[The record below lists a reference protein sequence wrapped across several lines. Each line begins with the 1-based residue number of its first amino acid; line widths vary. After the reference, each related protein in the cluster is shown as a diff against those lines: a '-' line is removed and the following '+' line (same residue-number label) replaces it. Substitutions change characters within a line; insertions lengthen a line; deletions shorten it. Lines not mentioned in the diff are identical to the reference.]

1 MLDLMRKK
9 AGTWLV
15 KFILGA
21 IIIVFTFWGV
31 GSWTAQKGNRVATI
45 DGESVSVETYQQA
58 YNRLMDQLRQQFG
71 NNLSEDLLKM
81 LNVDQQALDQVID
94 QRLLVNEARRLDFNV
109 SNQELVA
116 AIASYPGFQVDGGF
130 NRRRYEAM
138 LSNNRMTPESFEA
151 LQEGAMLV
159 EKVRRFVTGNAKVSD
174 LEARE
179 WYNWRNS
186 SVNVEFALFSPEKY
200 EVKEPDD
207 KQAQAFFNENKEN
220 YKIAPMVKAEYV
232 FFDPA
237 SYVQEVIVSQED
249 ILEYYDSHAGEFN
262 IPQTVQARH
271 VLIKAGQEASAE
283 EIEKARVRAVN
294 VARLAREREDFA
306 ALARQ
311 YSEGPSSVN
320 GGDLGFFK
328 SGDMVKPFS
337 DKAFSMQVGDISDPV
352 RTRFGWHVIK
362 VEKIKAPSI
371 KTPDQVSEQIRKRL
385 IDSRSKILAYNL
397 ADSVYEASYE
407 ENSFTKSAASK
418 ELTVVTTDFFNRT
431 GPQKGVVNGTVFAEA
446 AFKLAENEISD
457 IVDAGDGLYLM
468 KIIKKN
474 PASIPDLALIRG
486 QVNKDWGRQEK
497 EKRALNDAGTF
508 LEAMRDKANDWAQA
522 AEKAAA
528 ETGETGYFKKTEAIP
543 QIGRSNQIA
552 QIAFELSKEKPL
564 PAVPEKS
571 EKGFYVIRF
580 KDRKFPDNAGF
591 DKEKNAIT
599 TSLLGQKQ
607 RELFSA
613 LVSTLRSNSEIV
625 IEDRYKK

>member
-9 AGTWLV
+9 AGTWMV

-45 DGESVSVETYQQA
+45 NGEPVSVETYQQA

-94 QRLLVNEARRLDFNV
+94 QRLLLNEARRLNFNV
-109 SNQELVA
+109 SKQELVA
-116 AIASYPGFQVDGGF
+116 AIAGYPGFQAAGAFD
-130 NRRRYEAM
+130 RRRYEAM
-138 LSNNRMTPESFEA
+138 LANNRMTPESFEV
-151 LQEGAMLV
+151 LQEGTMLID
-159 EKVRRFVTGNAKVSD
+159 KVRRFVTGNAKVSD

-186 SVNVEFALFSPEKY
+186 SVNLEFALFSPEKY
-200 EVKEPDD
+200 KVKGPDD
-207 KQAQAFFNENKEN
+207 KQAQAYFDENKEN
-220 YKIAPMVKAEYV
+220 YKTAPMIKAEYL
-232 FFDPA
+232 FFNPA
-237 SYVQEVIVSQED
+237 SYGQDVIVSQED
-249 ILEYYDSHAGEFN
+249 ILEYYDAHAGEFN

-271 VLIKAGQEASAE
+271 VLIKVGQEDSAD
-283 EIEKARVRAVN
+283 EIEKARVRAAN
-294 VARLAREREDFA
+294 VARLARGGEDFA
-306 ALARQ
+306 KLARQ
-311 YSEGPSSVN
+311 YSEGPSSGN

-328 SGDMVKPFS
+328 KGDMVQPFS
-337 DKAFSMQVGDISDPV
+337 DKAFSMQAGEISDPV

-362 VEKIKAPSI
+362 VEKIMAPSV

-385 IDSRSKILAYNL
+385 IDSKSKTIAYNL
-397 ADSVYEASYE
+397 ADSIYEASYE
-407 ENSFTKSAASK
+407 ENSFTKSAQVK
-418 ELTVVTTDFFNRT
+418 GLEVVTTDFFDRA
-431 GPQKGVVNGTVFAEA
+431 GPEKGVVNGAVFAEA

-457 IVDAGDGLYLM
+457 IVDAGDGLYLI
-468 KIIKKN
+468 KVIKKN
-474 PASIPDLALIRG
+474 PASIPAMAAVRE

-497 EKRALNDAGTF
+497 QRMALNDAGAF
-508 LEAMRDKANDWAQA
+508 LETMRGNANDWVRA

-552 QIAFELSKEKPL
+552 KIAFGLSKEKPL
-564 PAVPEKS
+564 PDAPEQS
-571 EKGFYVIRF
+571 EKGVYVIRF
-580 KDRKFPDNAGF
+580 KDRKLPDNAGF
-591 DKEKNAIT
+591 EKEKNAIT